1 LDEDDPILSF
11 LTVHDVIL
19 DEYRKQFERVDT
31 NFQFQ
36 FERLVDR
43 FFSQTAKAIESAV
56 GKKCERFLQDLESIL
71 DQDLESILDVE
82 RNSPRRNDRSL
93 SVVLWGLIGISGALS
108 TTLLL
113 LIFS

>member
-1 LDEDDPILSF
+1 LSF

-71 DQDLESILDVE
+71 DVE

>member
-1 LDEDDPILSF
+1 MSF

-71 DQDLESILDVE
+71 DVE

>member
-1 LDEDDPILSF
+1 MDEEDPILSF

-71 DQDLESILDVE
+71 DVE